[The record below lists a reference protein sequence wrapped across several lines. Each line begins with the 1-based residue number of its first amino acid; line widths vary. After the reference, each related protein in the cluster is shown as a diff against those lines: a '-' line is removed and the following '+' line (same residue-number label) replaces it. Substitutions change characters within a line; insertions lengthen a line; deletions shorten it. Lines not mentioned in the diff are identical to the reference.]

1 MEHQHEAVATVERLR
16 QVAGAIQQAVR
27 RNDVAGLPELA
38 REEAELARRLADQ
51 LAAMPAVP
59 DALRDGVRSWW
70 VLHEQNRMLLQHAH
84 QTVLAL
90 LDLLTGAGHE
100 PVGLYSPHAAAGGG
114 RRDAVGHVAA
124 AAVDRRV

>member
-1 MEHQHEAVATVERLR
+1 MEHQHEPVAIVERLR
-16 QVAGAIQQAVR
+16 QLAGAIQQAVR

-51 LAAMPAVP
+51 LAAAPAVP

-70 VLHEQNRMLLQHAH
+70 ALHEQNRLLLQHAH
-84 QTVLAL
+84 HTVLAL
-90 LDLLTGAGHE
+90 LDLLAGAGNE
-100 PVGLYSPHAAAGGG
+100 PAGLYSPQAATGGG
-114 RRDAVGHVAA
+114 RRDAVGRVA